1 MLRISRIGAIAIGV
15 FISSVSALQAQ
26 STYSPY
32 SIYGVGDLNGM
43 DLVHN
48 IAMGEVGIS
57 TGSPFHINNKN
68 PALLTHNR
76 VVVFETALSTEQ
88 KKLSTDNLSQN
99 NFTGGLGYL
108 VFAFPVV
115 RDTWTM
121 SFGLMP
127 YSTVNYES
135 RDLGFVPGTET
146 GLGTTYDG
154 SGGVTQAYFSSGLK
168 VVKGLSVG
176 LRAAYLFGS
185 ITQETQY
192 FVENT
197 AYLTADVSRNSF
209 SDVTYGLGMAY
220 SLELK
225 KDQNYLNFGI
235 TYDFGG
241 DQGVT
246 RLERLER
253 RSLSG
258 DPQSPIDKPPYLVTN
273 DLNGSVEFPSEVGFG
288 IGFEKRLKWTIAGDF
303 STGKWSEYRGFDG
316 ELEGL
321 NDRTEIAVGGSFIP
335 DAFSV
340 GSYLSRVTYM
350 IGFNYQKTPY
360 LVDEHEIDDF
370 GINFGVTLPLRNI
383 SRLSLA
389 FKLGERGTTEND
401 LIHERYFRAYL
412 GLTINDNKWF
422 VRRKFD

>member
-1 MLRISRIGAIAIGV
+1 LM
-15 FISSVSALQAQ
+15 VSTLQAQ
-26 STYSPY
+26 NTYSPY
-32 SIYGVGDLNGM
+32 SIYGVGDLIGM

-48 IAMGEVGIS
+48 IAMGGVGIS
-57 TGSPFHINNKN
+57 TGNPFHLNNKN

-76 VVVFETALSTEQ
+76 VVVFETAITTERKQ
-88 KKLSTDNLSQN
+88 LSTDELSQS

-108 VFAFPVV
+108 VFGFPVI

-127 YSTVNYES
+127 YSIVNYES
-135 RDLGFVPGTET
+135 RDLGFVPGTDV
-146 GLGTTYDG
+146 GLSTTYNGD
-154 SGGVTQAYFSSGLK
+154 GGVTQAYFASGLQ

-176 LRAAYLFGS
+176 LRAAYLFSS
-185 ITQETQY
+185 IKQEVEY
-192 FVENT
+192 FVVNT
-197 AYLTADVSRNSF
+197 GYLTADISRNSF
-209 SDVTYGLGMAY
+209 SEVTFGLGLAY

-225 KDQNYLNFGI
+225 KDQNYVNFGI
-235 TYDFGG
+235 TYDLGG

-258 DPQSPIDKPPYLVTN
+258 DPVSPIDEPPYLVTD
-273 DLNGSVEFPSEVGFG
+273 DLKGSVEFPSEIGFG
-288 IGFEKRLKWTIAGDF
+288 IGFEKRMKWNVAADF

-316 ELEGL
+316 EIEGL

-340 GSYLSRVTYM
+340 GSYFSRVTYM
-350 IGFNYQKTPY
+350 LGFNYQKTPY
-360 LVDEHEIDDF
+360 LVDDHEIDDF
-370 GINFGVTLPLRNI
+370 GINFGVTVPLRNI

-389 FKLGERGTTEND
+389 FKVGERGTTEND
-401 LIHERYFRAYL
+401 LIKERYFRAYL
-412 GLTINDNKWF
+412 GLTVNDNKWF